1 MRVGIIGSPMIG
13 ATLGPLWMRAG
24 HAVRFGTRHPEQVR
38 VEGAPATTVAEAA
51 AWAEVLQLA
60 VPLGAVPDVAGSS
73 GSADTT
79 GATGSALEGKVVL
92 DATNPMARR
101 EPAAVREIEAEGTGS
116 GRWVARHL
124 RGARVVKAFNTVYFQ
139 QLRTAA
145 GTGPTAPGIPLAG
158 DDASA
163 LATASQL
170 VRDAGFEPVVA
181 GPLDQATRF
190 EVGTPAWNSGATA
203 AALRSQ
209 LRP

>member
-1 MRVGIIGSPMIG
+1 M
-13 ATLGPLWMRAG
+13 
-24 HAVRFGTRHPEQVR
+24 
-38 VEGAPATTVAEAA
+38 
-51 AWAEVLQLA
+51 
-60 VPLGAVPDVAGSS
+60 
-73 GSADTT
+73 
-79 GATGSALEGKVVL
+79 VL

-101 EPAAVREIEAEGTGS
+101 EPAAVREIAAEGTGS

-170 VRDAGFEPVVA
+170 VRDAGFEPVVV
-181 GPLDQATRF
+181 GPLEQATRF

-209 LRP
+209 LRL

>member
-1 MRVGIIGSPMIG
+1 MRIGIIGAGMIG
-13 ATLGPLWMRAG
+13 ATLGSLWMRAG
-24 HAVRFGTRHPEQVR
+24 HAVRFGTRHPDRVR
-38 VEGAPATTVAEAA
+38 VEGALATTVAEAA
-51 AWAEVLQLA
+51 AWAEVLLLA
-60 VPLGAVPDVAGSS
+60 VPLGAVPDVAGAAGAA
-73 GSADTT
+73 GSTR
-79 GATGSALEGKVVL
+79 SALEGKVVL

-209 LRP
+209 LRL